1 MTRPYKT
8 PKTAWLGPRAEW
20 IDWFALGTVLALT
33 ALPHYALLRL
43 PVSTYTIWG
52 PEILYGLLSA
62 ISVACIAMRGN
73 STERILFGLFVILV
87 FAVYLALSITVLSFS
102 VQSCMSQVRFFLPFI
117 AASLVV
123 NAAWNLRLSLVIKCI
138 ALVCTASGILAII
151 LNLEFPDFYQTLH
164 VDNEISK
171 SMAKEGRLFWSSA
184 SSALVVPLIFVVPM
198 RWFLRLPILILV
210 TSAVAMTQSRTLL
223 FGYLGL
229 TLVLI
234 TQSSR
239 SPLRT
244 LVFITCVLTSIA
256 AIAYST
262 LDDQIV
268 MGFTNRF
275 GLNENFNEAINT
287 AIIDGR
293 GELFEYYASQ
303 LQNYRVLGGGF
314 GLPLFI
320 LQDQTPVFTSDVSFL
335 SFYFPM
341 GIPGVFLLGTFLW
354 NCWRCVRT
362 ASRRFDVHT
371 ISTGLQSVLCMACIL
386 SINLDL
392 FSRSLFI
399 VMFAFLIAI
408 LKSNCS
414 WSPRFTSQK

>member
-1 MTRPYKT
+1 MTRPHKT

-20 IDWFALGTVLALT
+20 IDWFALCTVLALT

-43 PVSTYTIWG
+43 PVSTYTVWG
-52 PEILYGLLSA
+52 PEILSGLLSA
-62 ISVACIAMRGN
+62 ISVACIAMRGK
-73 STERILFGLFVILV
+73 STERILFGLFVIFV
-87 FAVYLALSITVLSFS
+87 FAVYLALSITVLQFS
-102 VQSCMSQVRFFLPFI
+102 VQSCMSHVRFFLPFI

-138 ALVCTASGILAII
+138 ALACTASGILAII

-164 VDNEISK
+164 VDNEISN
-171 SMAKEGRLFWSSA
+171 SMAKEGRLVWSSA

-198 RWFLRLPILILV
+198 RWILRLPILILV

-239 SPLRT
+239 SPLKT
-244 LVFITCVLTSIA
+244 LVFIACVLTSIA
-256 AIAYST
+256 VIAYST

-275 GLNENFNEAINT
+275 GLNENFNAAINT
-287 AIIDGR
+287 AIVDGR
-293 GELFEYYASQ
+293 GELFEYYAGQ

-314 GLPLFI
+314 GRPLFI
-320 LQDQTPVFTSDVSFL
+320 PQDQTPVFTSDVSVL

-341 GIPGVFLLGTFLW
+341 GLIGLCLIFTFW
-354 NCWRCVRT
+354 WICWKRIRA
-362 ASRRFDVHT
+362 ASRDPHVH
-371 ISTGLQSVLCMACIL
+371 SVAVGLQWVLCIACIVSL
-386 SINLDL
+386 NLDI
-392 FSRSLFI
+392 FSRNLF
-399 VMFAFLIAI
+399 VVLLAFLIAI
-408 LKSNCS
+408 LRSYHFQRCNINSYK
-414 WSPRFTSQK
+414 